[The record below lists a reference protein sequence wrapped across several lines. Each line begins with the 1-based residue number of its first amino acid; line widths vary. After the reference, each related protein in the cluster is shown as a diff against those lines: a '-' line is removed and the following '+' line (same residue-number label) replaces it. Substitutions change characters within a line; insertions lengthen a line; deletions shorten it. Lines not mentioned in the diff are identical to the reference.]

1 MKFATNPGV
10 SSVILFADP
19 CQDFVD
25 NAQKSM
31 GRQNPHAKKTIS

>member
-1 MKFATNPGV
+1 MKCFINLGV

-19 CQDFVD
+19 CQHFVD

-31 GRQNPHAKKTIS
+31 GRKNPHAKKTI